1 MWPKACGGSDM
12 RVYVAGPYSGGDII
26 LNIRA
31 AIRAASRIMDAGHAP
46 FCPHLT
52 GIWHLVSPKE
62 YEQWLAYDF
71 EWIRACEALVRLPG
85 EAPGGEDSRGGRDT
99 SVLRRGGI
107 LGGSGPEEEDKM
119 TLAPWFD
126 ETYIVAEIG
135 INHNGNFEMAK
146 ELVLMAARCGVNAV
160 KFQKRSPELCVPKDQ
175 WNLPKQTPWGIMD
188 YLGYRYLMEF
198 NSAQYRQLQCIARTH
213 DLDFFAS
220 VWDGEAVEFMKR

>member
-1 MWPKACGGSDM
+1 M

-85 EAPGGEDSRGGRDT
+85 ESPGADRE
-99 SVLRRGGI
+99 VKI
-107 LGGSGPEEEDKM
+107 AEEEGIPVYFGVGAF
-119 TLAPWFD
+119 LAAQAP
-126 ETYIVAEIG
+126 
-135 INHNGNFEMAK
+135 
-146 ELVLMAARCGVNAV
+146 
-160 KFQKRSPELCVPKDQ
+160 KRKT
-175 WNLPKQTPWGIMD
+175 K
-188 YLGYRYLMEF
+188 
-198 NSAQYRQLQCIARTH
+198 
-213 DLDFFAS
+213 
-220 VWDGEAVEFMKR
+220 